1 VETCRRENVKVIF
14 VQPEFDKRNAEVIAK
29 ETGLKI
35 IDINP
40 LNYDW
45 REEMLRVATALSNN
59 R

>member
-1 VETCRRENVKVIF
+1 VIF